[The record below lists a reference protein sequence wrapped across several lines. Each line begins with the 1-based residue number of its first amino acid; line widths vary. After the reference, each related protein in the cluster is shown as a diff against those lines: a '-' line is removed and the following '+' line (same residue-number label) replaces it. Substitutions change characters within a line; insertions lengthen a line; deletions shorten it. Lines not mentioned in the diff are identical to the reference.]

1 MIPDWVAGSPGV
13 VLASRARLARN
24 LENIPFRGV
33 LPPQAA
39 REFREHFGRILSES
53 TGLLPFADETG
64 EELVLLADHLRVPA
78 DLLDTGSPWGALEA
92 DGRGA
97 ILLQSDHFRLWAI
110 RPGLDPA
117 GALEDL
123 AGLEPAIAAAG
134 TLAKD
139 PDWGW
144 RTASPEDVGTGLRS
158 SVLLYAPA
166 LWLTRRVSNLSD
178 GLEVLGG
185 KLASP
190 WHQEDPGPLLVVSNR
205 RTLGRTE
212 LEIVADVERWSARVR
227 DEEERAANDLVEHWG
242 SDLRDSVHRSEA
254 ILGSARLISVGELV
268 QRVALAA
275 LGARLGW
282 LPNSRGRDALELL
295 LGTRDGTLRSRR
307 AQELPEAHPQ
317 LDDLRA
323 AETRNLWNRP
333 IP

>member
-1 MIPDWVAGSPGV
+1 MTPSWIPEHPSI

-53 TGLLPFADETG
+53 TPLGPFVDETTTD
-64 EELVLLADHLRVPA
+64 LVLLADHLGIPS
-78 DLLDTGSPWGALEA
+78 DLLESGSPWAALR
-92 DGRGA
+92 DGGRGA
-97 ILLQSDHFRLWAI
+97 ILLQSDHFRLFAV
-110 RPGLDPA
+110 RQGLDPI

-123 AGLEPAIAAAG
+123 AGLEPALAAAG
-134 TLAKD
+134 TLARD
-139 PDWGW
+139 PEWGW

-158 SVLLYAPA
+158 SVLLHAPA
-166 LWLTRRVSNLSD
+166 LWLARRVSNLSD

-185 KLASP
+185 KLTSP

-212 LEIVADVERWSARVR
+212 LEIVADVQRWATRVR
-227 DEEERAANDLVEHWG
+227 DEEERATSDLVEHWG
-242 SDLRDSVHRSEA
+242 GDLRDSVHRSEA
-254 ILGSARLISVGELV
+254 ILASARLISSGELV
-268 QRVALAA
+268 HRSALAA

-282 LPNSRGRDALELL
+282 LSPSRGRDALDLL
-295 LGTRDGTLRSRR
+295 LGTRDGTLRLRR
-307 AQELPEAHPQ
+307 AHELPEAHPL

-323 AETRNLWNRP
+323 SETRILWNAR
-333 IP
+333 IS